1 MVGKLNIVVGLVI
14 LSMEAIIGHLIQ
26 LVRKMQVGML
36 IRMDLLIYVS
46 MSGPW
51 FDSQDLLAICSK
63 TMVRALNLLQPGRYL
78 ILTSTIQMEILSL
91 MDGKQM
97 VNALGLR
104 YVWESIQ

>member
-14 LSMEAIIGHLIQ
+14 LSMEAIIGLLTQ
-26 LVRKMQVGML
+26 LVRKMQAGML

-46 MSGPW
+46 MNGHW
-51 FDSQDLLAICSK
+51 FDSQDLQVICSK
-63 TMVRALNLLQPGRYL
+63 TMARALNLLQPGRYL
-78 ILTSTIQMEILSL
+78 IQTSTIQMEILSL

-97 VNALGLR
+97 ANALGLL